1 MSAMDDNCIA
11 YSEVELSP
19 EEVLNEIGYGES
31 LPDSE
36 VLEVILQLLSLLK
49 REVQPRYVYLISE
62 GWIEGTSAV
71 HIQNHILNTGPTISR
86 LLEKSS
92 SFAVFAATAGVE
104 FEQITQEY
112 KKKEDILVHYILDIM
127 GTTIVE
133 KVGDYMESKL
143 EKLLPDMLHTHRFS
157 PGYCNWHL
165 TEQRKIFSL
174 LGDQPCGIILS
185 DVCLMNPIK
194 SISGIIGIGKE
205 VQTRKY
211 ACQYCELETCYK
223 RKK

>member
-1 MSAMDDNCIA
+1 MDDKHLA
-11 YSEVELSP
+11 YSKIELSP
-19 EEVLNEIGYGES
+19 AEVLKEIGYGES
-31 LPDSE
+31 LPDCE
-36 VLEVILQLLSLLK
+36 VLEAIHQLLDLLK
-49 REVQPRYVYLISE
+49 REVQPRYRYWISE
-62 GWIEGTSAV
+62 GWIEGTTAV
-71 HIQNHILNTGPTISR
+71 HIQNHVLNTGPTISR

-92 SFAVFAATAGVE
+92 SFAVFAATAGLE
-104 FEQITQEY
+104 FEQIIQEH
-112 KKKEDILVHYILDIM
+112 KKTDNILVHYILDIM
-127 GTTIVE
+127 GTAIVE
-133 KVGDYMESKL
+133 KVGDYIESKL
-143 EKLLPDMLHTHRFS
+143 EETLPDMLHTHRFS

-174 LGDQPCGIILS
+174 LGNRPCGITLS

-194 SISGIIGIGKE
+194 SISGIIGLGKE